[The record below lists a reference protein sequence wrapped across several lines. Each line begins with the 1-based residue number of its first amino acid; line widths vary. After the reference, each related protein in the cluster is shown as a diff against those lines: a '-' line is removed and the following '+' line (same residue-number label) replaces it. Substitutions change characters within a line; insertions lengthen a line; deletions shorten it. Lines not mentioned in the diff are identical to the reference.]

1 MTHITCRLTAKN
13 RDQLQNPTLGN
24 RVWATFTFFTFFTC
38 CLLLFYYFGAVVI
51 CCVMYFR
58 FCGRRQVCPQSDN
71 RPGKATQAMSI
82 LKKTHQGAAP
92 GRRRGLM
99 STIALLVIKHTTVNK
114 NQATHL
120 LSLFCSLLLSGRQ
133 LLSVRQVVD
142 GNGKKHVQQRVLTCA
157 VKQYIHSHQTQ
168 HHSLKTITDGNTH
181 GYIIDILLS
190 RLSRSEVYGT
200 KVCRKL

>member
-1 MTHITCRLTAKN
+1 MR
-13 RDQLQNPTLGN
+13 
-24 RVWATFTFFTFFTC
+24 
-38 CLLLFYYFGAVVI
+38 
-51 CCVMYFR
+51 
-58 FCGRRQVCPQSDN
+58 
-71 RPGKATQAMSI
+71 I
-82 LKKTHQGAAP
+82 LKKLT
-92 GRRRGLM
+92 RGQHRAGGGVWCP
-99 STIALLVIKHTTVNK
+99 SIALLVIKHTTVNR

-168 HHSLKTITDGNTH
+168 HRSLKTITDENTH